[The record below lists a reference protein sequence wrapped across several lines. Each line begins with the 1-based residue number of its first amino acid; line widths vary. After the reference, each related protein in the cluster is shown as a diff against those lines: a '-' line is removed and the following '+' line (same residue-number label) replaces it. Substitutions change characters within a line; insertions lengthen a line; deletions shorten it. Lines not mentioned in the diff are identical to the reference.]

1 MEGLESVT
9 SGIVNGLKGVLQAL
23 FVPSGNLGSD
33 LKDKLM
39 EKFPFIQQITDL
51 VSTFLNLGDK
61 VVEPNF
67 TIKAYGVSAKI
78 IDFALIEDYIPIVHT
93 IIIAIAWASFIIKF
107 YKRIPS
113 IIGGYS

>member
-1 MEGLESVT
+1 MDGLASVT
-9 SGIVNGLKGVLQAL
+9 SGITNGIGNILKTL
-23 FVPSGNLGSD
+23 FIPSDNLGSD
-33 LKDKLM
+33 LKDKM
-39 EKFPFIQQITDL
+39 MDKFPFIQQLTEL
-51 VSTFLNLGDK
+51 VNTFLNLGDD

-78 IDFALIEDYIPIVHT
+78 IDFSLIEDYIPIVHT

>member
-1 MEGLESVT
+1 MDGLSSVI
-9 SGIVNGLKGVLQAL
+9 SGIVKGISDVLKTL

-33 LKDKLM
+33 LKDKIM

-51 VSTFLNLGDK
+51 VSTFLNLGDNAA
-61 VVEPNF
+61 EPNF

-78 IDFALIEDYIPIVHT
+78 IDFSLIEDYIPIVHT
-93 IIIAIAWASFIIKF
+93 IIIAIAWGSFIIKF